1 VAEGEFL
8 LELPDRAEFVSVAR
22 VFVAAVGTERAGL
35 PDDRIDDLSIAVSEA
50 CTNAIEAYHRDGARD
65 GRIRLR
71 CLAGPGHLEVT
82 VDDDGP
88 GFGPDEVTVTAIDG
102 SAMGTARPGRGL
114 ALIFALVDQAELRAT
129 KAGTSVR
136 LVAKS

>member
-1 VAEGEFL
+1 MTGGEFL

-22 VFVAAVGTERAGL
+22 VFVAAVGTEKAGL
-35 PDDRIDDLSIAVSEA
+35 AGDRVDDLTIAVSEA
-50 CTNAIEAYHRDGARD
+50 CTNAIEAYHREGVRD

-71 CLAGPGHLEVT
+71 CLASPGHLEVT

-88 GFGPDEVTVTAIDG
+88 GFGPDEVTVSAIDG
-102 SAMGTARPGRGL
+102 STLGTARPGRGL

-129 KAGTSVR
+129 QTGTTVR
-136 LVAKS
+136 LVTKS